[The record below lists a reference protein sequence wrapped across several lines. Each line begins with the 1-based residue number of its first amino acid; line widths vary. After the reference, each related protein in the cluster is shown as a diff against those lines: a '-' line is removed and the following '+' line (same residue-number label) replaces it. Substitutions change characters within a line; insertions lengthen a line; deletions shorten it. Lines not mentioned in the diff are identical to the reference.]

1 MIFLIATIND
11 LIRNPGYFYW
21 GSKYINLIKPYL
33 PDDLSLL
40 KSIQTAFLYFIKAD
54 RKLNNVIQLKITTV
68 QADNY
73 SLKIYYEIEKT
84 LDYKSFQ
91 IREVLKKLLNL
102 KSIHEIPFCCAI
114 NQIELLDALNDAKLI
129 TTVSLLEEQ
138 NNWQDIYNLL
148 RQFLPIENHFI
159 WNDAELLNKF
169 SFATAKLS
177 ECTENLKKKFQ
188 DKSERKKFIKEKR
201 YFRELTIKLRKRI
214 IELEPNNAAYYSNLA
229 YTYYQSVN
237 ELTKPNSRKDG
248 NIIEDTENAIKY
260 IDLAL
265 KYNPNRI
272 TDLYRKA
279 MLISN
284 IYGKYIFFNNYS
296 DEQFQEKLTAYTDA
310 IKESILNFQK
320 IETIYES
327 FTIEEQ
333 KNRCKKIY
341 IKTLY
346 NLAQKF
352 LTLARTNINLYSLIF
367 IDKEDLLNEQ
377 KAKDTINYL
386 QLANKY
392 IDKCIKEDYNKKKI
406 ETEIEALV
414 ECNNFSIAVYKSYLK
429 GIINLYLYAITDKN
443 EYESEAKKFLYIA
456 NEINFPL
463 EMQNQNKLFILEKLA
478 LLSLIKKNYEQ
489 PIKMLEP
496 IYQKKYNFPAYAA
509 YTLAISFVHKNET
522 TKANEIIEKYIE
534 ESNQLFKVKFQRLKE
549 YLLTRDKKIIY
560 ETNKQDWLEEEIES
574 NNIQYE

>member
-11 LIRNPGYFYW
+11 LIRNAGYFYW

-114 NQIELLDALNDAKLI
+114 NQIELLDALNDAKLM

-265 KYNPNRI
+265 KYNP
-272 TDLYRKA
+272 
-279 MLISN
+279 
-284 IYGKYIFFNNYS
+284 
-296 DEQFQEKLTAYTDA
+296 
-310 IKESILNFQK
+310 
-320 IETIYES
+320 IE
-327 FTIEEQ
+327 
-333 KNRCKKIY
+333 
-341 IKTLY
+341 
-346 NLAQKF
+346 
-352 LTLARTNINLYSLIF
+352 
-367 IDKEDLLNEQ
+367 
-377 KAKDTINYL
+377 
-386 QLANKY
+386 
-392 IDKCIKEDYNKKKI
+392 
-406 ETEIEALV
+406 
-414 ECNNFSIAVYKSYLK
+414 
-429 GIINLYLYAITDKN
+429 
-443 EYESEAKKFLYIA
+443 
-456 NEINFPL
+456 
-463 EMQNQNKLFILEKLA
+463 
-478 LLSLIKKNYEQ
+478 
-489 PIKMLEP
+489 
-496 IYQKKYNFPAYAA
+496 
-509 YTLAISFVHKNET
+509 
-522 TKANEIIEKYIE
+522 
-534 ESNQLFKVKFQRLKE
+534 
-549 YLLTRDKKIIY
+549 
-560 ETNKQDWLEEEIES
+560 
-574 NNIQYE
+574 